1 VVELREAMSSK
12 GSFFHSS
19 SGLTPHVSQIHLDY
33 NRMEGQL
40 RATQDELT
48 TEKEAN
54 RAMRDLWASYNTQ
67 MQAFVAV
74 RKKDIFVAF
83 LIVSDMYV
91 C

>member
-12 GSFFHSS
+12 GSLFHSS
-19 SGLTPHVSQIHLDY
+19 SGLTPRVSQIHLDY
-33 NRMEGQL
+33 NRMEG
-40 RATQDELT
+40 EKLT
-48 TEKEAN
+48 TEREAN

-67 MQAFVAV
+67 MQAFVVV
-74 RKKDIFVAF
+74 RKKNIFVAF